1 MYLKKF
7 EYFIL
12 DSSVAGT
19 LLLMALAIRI
29 EAINAG
35 FDQFSSN
42 IIFISVFIISTGL
55 YISMQIALYEII
67 IYLCHHSKSL
77 SIHEHLNDSVIAQ
90 EQTFMEYEKLRSNTI
105 TEQKRT
111 NDKKLELVHIY
122 IHQTMA
128 AYTNAEFTDIS
139 IESLPIDNYVLPYI
153 EARISEIRTCLSA
166 KAALSVIFLSG
177 STLEGVLLGLAQ
189 NNPAIYN
196 QAKSAPKD
204 NKTGRTRQ
212 FHEWTLS
219 NLIDVS
225 CEVGFLREDVK
236 KFSHAL
242 RDFRNYIHPFQQMS
256 EHFYP
261 DDYTARICFQVL
273 KAALFQITQNKK
285 I

>member
-90 EQTFMEYEKLRSNTI
+90 EQTFMVFT
-105 TEQKRT
+105 T
-111 NDKKLELVHIY
+111 NY
-122 IHQTMA
+122 S
-128 AYTNAEFTDIS
+128 S
-139 IESLPIDNYVLPYI
+139 I
-153 EARISEIRTCLSA
+153 
-166 KAALSVIFLSG
+166 
-177 STLEGVLLGLAQ
+177 
-189 NNPAIYN
+189 
-196 QAKSAPKD
+196 
-204 NKTGRTRQ
+204 
-212 FHEWTLS
+212 
-219 NLIDVS
+219 
-225 CEVGFLREDVK
+225 
-236 KFSHAL
+236 
-242 RDFRNYIHPFQQMS
+242 
-256 EHFYP
+256 FYK
-261 DDYTARICFQVL
+261 Q
-273 KAALFQITQNKK
+273 
-285 I
+285 

>member
-19 LLLMALAIRI
+19 LLLIALAIRI

-77 SIHEHLNDSVIAQ
+77 STHKHLNDSVIAP

-111 NDKKLELVHIY
+111 NDKKLELVHTY

-128 AYTNAEFTDIS
+128 AYIS
-139 IESLPIDNYVLPYI
+139 QENLQRLCAYISDFFQNSKKGGPSPCTASGKKTSPCCKYHFFNHFKNPSTMTFSASSLFNPNVCSL
-153 EARISEIRTCLSA
+153 IS
-166 KAALSVIFLSG
+166 
-177 STLEGVLLGLAQ
+177 
-189 NNPAIYN
+189 
-196 QAKSAPKD
+196 
-204 NKTGRTRQ
+204 
-212 FHEWTLS
+212 
-219 NLIDVS
+219 
-225 CEVGFLREDVK
+225 
-236 KFSHAL
+236 
-242 RDFRNYIHPFQQMS
+242 
-256 EHFYP
+256 
-261 DDYTARICFQVL
+261 
-273 KAALFQITQNKK
+273 
-285 I
+285 

>member
-77 SIHEHLNDSVIAQ
+77 SIHEHLNDSVIAP
-90 EQTFMEYEKLRSNTI
+90 EQAFMEYEKLRSNTI
-105 TEQKRT
+105 IEQKRT

-122 IHQTMA
+122 T
-128 AYTNAEFTDIS
+128 S
-139 IESLPIDNYVLPYI
+139 IK
-153 EARISEIRTCLSA
+153 RW
-166 KAALSVIFLSG
+166 
-177 STLEGVLLGLAQ
+177 LL
-189 NNPAIYN
+189 I
-196 QAKSAPKD
+196 QAKKICSA
-204 NKTGRTRQ
+204 
-212 FHEWTLS
+212 S
-219 NLIDVS
+219 VLI
-225 CEVGFLREDVK
+225 
-236 KFSHAL
+236 
-242 RDFRNYIHPFQQMS
+242 
-256 EHFYP
+256 
-261 DDYTARICFQVL
+261 
-273 KAALFQITQNKK
+273 FQISFRIKLLS
-285 I
+285 ILFL

>member
-105 TEQKRT
+105 TKMDRACELAEKYKGR
-111 NDKKLELVHIY
+111 DSYSEIYKAIKKV
-122 IHQTMA
+122 
-128 AYTNAEFTDIS
+128 S
-139 IESLPIDNYVLPYI
+139 ESL
-153 EARISEIRTCLSA
+153 
-166 KAALSVIFLSG
+166 
-177 STLEGVLLGLAQ
+177 
-189 NNPAIYN
+189 
-196 QAKSAPKD
+196 
-204 NKTGRTRQ
+204 
-212 FHEWTLS
+212 
-219 NLIDVS
+219 
-225 CEVGFLREDVK
+225 
-236 KFSHAL
+236 
-242 RDFRNYIHPFQQMS
+242 
-256 EHFYP
+256 
-261 DDYTARICFQVL
+261 
-273 KAALFQITQNKK
+273 
-285 I
+285 

>member
-19 LLLMALAIRI
+19 LLLIALAIRI

-77 SIHEHLNDSVIAQ
+77 STHKHLNDSVIAP

-111 NDKKLELVHIY
+111 NDKKLELVHTFIK
-122 IHQTMA
+122 
-128 AYTNAEFTDIS
+128 
-139 IESLPIDNYVLPYI
+139 
-153 EARISEIRTCLSA
+153 RW
-166 KAALSVIFLSG
+166 
-177 STLEGVLLGLAQ
+177 LL
-189 NNPAIYN
+189 I
-196 QAKSAPKD
+196 QAKKICSA
-204 NKTGRTRQ
+204 
-212 FHEWTLS
+212 S
-219 NLIDVS
+219 VLI
-225 CEVGFLREDVK
+225 
-236 KFSHAL
+236 
-242 RDFRNYIHPFQQMS
+242 
-256 EHFYP
+256 
-261 DDYTARICFQVL
+261 
-273 KAALFQITQNKK
+273 FQISFRIKLLS
-285 I
+285 ILFL

>member
-77 SIHEHLNDSVIAQ
+77 SIHEHLNDSVIA
-90 EQTFMEYEKLRSNTI
+90 N
-105 TEQKRT
+105 
-111 NDKKLELVHIY
+111 NKKLELVHTY

-128 AYTNAEFTDIS
+128 AYTSQENLQRLCAYISDFFQDKTAIDI
-139 IESLPIDNYVLPYI
+139 IPIKVDSKL
-153 EARISEIRTCLSA
+153 
-166 KAALSVIFLSG
+166 KA
-177 STLEGVLLGLAQ
+177 
-189 NNPAIYN
+189 
-196 QAKSAPKD
+196 
-204 NKTGRTRQ
+204 
-212 FHEWTLS
+212 
-219 NLIDVS
+219 IDVMHLGWNIGKALGKRRS
-225 CEVGFLREDVK
+225 YTK
-236 KFSHAL
+236 KYL
-242 RDFRNYIHPFQQMS
+242 LIP
-256 EHFYP
+256 
-261 DDYTARICFQVL
+261 
-273 KAALFQITQNKK
+273 
-285 I
+285 